1 MEGSGF
7 DLGEGL
13 REGLQSVGKGLVK
26 IDQWCKASLGW
37 LPNGGV
43 VAADDAEVYSAKYR
57 RGNGS
62 VSYDPSDD
70 LRQLIEDFPPGS
82 ILTNRTSLSK
92 SGDEPITLISGDSV
106 TAERVREIMITL
118 QVVDLVG
125 RDSDGASPLGA
136 LLAIAEAGGRVDVGE
151 IGRHDKD
158 VLTRYGLG
166 ENFRL
171 QWPEVASPMSF
182 PIPFVKPSFIVDPD
196 VVAVVKSGVV
206 VDSNGVIFLRNP
218 ERPERNE
225 SFEQKQKA
233 CEEIFN
239 MLEEIVPSNRV
250 LLSDENVLTQ
260 TGNDPVQLRQWYANP
275 RRDGQEN
282 SEWGGF
288 SCLTEQQVSSI
299 KERFGPLPE
308 QLPSE
313 QVRSIALRLEML
325 VPMSSNDYFLNMYD
339 HIVKGKDLSR
349 ETALTI
355 ESLGLGKAFYQGS
368 SKPET
373 KLGIHFEKGVVEVLL
388 AGTFWV
394 QVGHELSPV
403 MTNPEQQPNP

>member
-1 MEGSGF
+1 MAGSGLSEGLRQGLRS
-7 DLGEGL
+7 LGEGL
-13 REGLQSVGKGLVK
+13 VEVDKR
-26 IDQWCKASLGW
+26 CKAYFGL

-92 SGDEPITLISGDSV
+92 SGDEPVTLISGDSV

-118 QVVDLVG
+118 QIVDTVA
-125 RDSDGASPLGA
+125 RNSDGASPLRA
-136 LLAIAEAGGRVDVGE
+136 LLDIAEAGGRVDIDK
-151 IGRHDKD
+151 IGDHDKD
-158 VLTRYGLG
+158 VLSRYGLG
-166 ENFRL
+166 KTFRL

-206 VDSNGVIFLRNP
+206 VDLNDELILRNP
-218 ERPERNE
+218 ERPER
-225 SFEQKQKA
+225 
-233 CEEIFN
+233 
-239 MLEEIVPSNRV
+239 LEYIEKIGDFLEGEATYREGKLPSTRA
-250 LLSDENVLTQ
+250 LCYDLSSLSKI
-260 TGNDPVQLRQWYANP
+260 GNNSIDLRQWNANP
-275 RRDGQEN
+275 LGEGEEN
-282 SEWGGF
+282 SPLGF
-288 SCLTEQQVSSI
+288 PRLSEQQVSSI
-299 KERFGPLPE
+299 SERFGPLSG

-313 QVRSIALRLEML
+313 QVRSIALRLEVL
-325 VPMSSNDYFLNMYD
+325 VQFESFLELYE
-339 HIVKGKDLSR
+339 HIVEREKLSR
-349 ETALTI
+349 NTALLI

-373 KLGIHFEKGVVEVLL
+373 KLGVQFEKGVVEVLL
-388 AGTFWV
+388 AGACWFHNSNDPFL
-394 QVGHELSPV
+394 G
-403 MTNPEQQPNP
+403 MTNPERQPNT